1 MSNTMTLEDFLEVDE
16 EGSTA
21 AAVTSIQMRATAMMR
36 PKQEF
41 NLVFNRPFIV
51 AITDN
56 RTGIILFL
64 GIISDP
70 VAG

>member
-1 MSNTMTLEDFLEVDE
+1 
-16 EGSTA
+16 
-21 AAVTSIQMRATAMMR
+21 MRATAMMR

-70 VAG
+70 LAG